1 MKPLVQRRG
10 EEEELQMKPLVQR
23 RVGPD
28 GGDLGAQA
36 EQSIQQT
43 QGRGQELPD
52 RLRSSMEEAF
62 GADFSGVRVH
72 NDAESDDLND
82 ALQARAFTTGQDI
95 YLRQS
100 EYNPAN
106 GTGQKLLAHELTHVV
121 QQSGSLVLRE
131 PVSGIVQRELK
142 KEDIDKLVAADK
154 HNEALELI
162 CKEYGFTG
170 DNFEIK
176 VVDSMAD
183 AWATTGGEIKE
194 GAKQTLSIGKDLF
207 EQSLVFI
214 VRTIGHE
221 FQHLKQRSQKDP
233 IQNQKERE
241 FLAWAWEALDTS
253 VPSYEQSVAAK
264 HAEKSLEYFND
275 MPEDRKP
282 LYEAK
287 KKDLEKLIEKA
298 TVAAGR

>member
-1 MKPLVQRRG
+1 
-10 EEEELQMKPLVQR
+10 
-23 RVGPD
+23 
-28 GGDLGAQA
+28 
-36 EQSIQQT
+36 
-43 QGRGQELPD
+43 
-52 RLRSSMEEAF
+52 
-62 GADFSGVRVH
+62 
-72 NDAESDDLND
+72 
-82 ALQARAFTTGQDI
+82 
-95 YLRQS
+95 
-100 EYNPAN
+100 
-106 GTGQKLLAHELTHVV
+106 
-121 QQSGSLVLRE
+121 
-131 PVSGIVQRELK
+131 
-142 KEDIDKLVAADK
+142 
-154 HNEALELI
+154 
-162 CKEYGFTG
+162 
-170 DNFEIK
+170 
-176 VVDSMAD
+176 MAD

-282 LYEAK
+282 IYEAK